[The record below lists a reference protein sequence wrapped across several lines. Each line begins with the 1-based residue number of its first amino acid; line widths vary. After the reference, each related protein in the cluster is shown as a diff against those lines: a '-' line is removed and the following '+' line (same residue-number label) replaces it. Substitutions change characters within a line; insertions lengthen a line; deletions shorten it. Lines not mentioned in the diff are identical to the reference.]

1 MYQYIYVCII
11 YLSSSLSSPKS
22 EIHDPKISLKIQ
34 IRQQRTLVP
43 KIKQ

>member
-1 MYQYIYVCII
+1 MCQYMYVCII

-34 IRQQRTLVP
+34 MGQQRTLVP
-43 KIKQ
+43 TI